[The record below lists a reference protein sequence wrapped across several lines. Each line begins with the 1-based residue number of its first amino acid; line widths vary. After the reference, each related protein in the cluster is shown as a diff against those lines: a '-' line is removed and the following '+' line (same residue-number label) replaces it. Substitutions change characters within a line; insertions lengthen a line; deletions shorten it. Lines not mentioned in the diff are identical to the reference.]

1 MEPRVA
7 GQVDIGADEL
17 VVLTKADCP
26 KCEDIKRI
34 LDERKVNYR
43 ALRFSSFEARE
54 FIRVSGIGRISVPS
68 LIYKGRVYDSVLRAL
83 GDMNGQDNQERPAV

>member
-1 MEPRVA
+1 MEPRAV
-7 GQVDIGADEL
+7 GQINIGADEL

-43 ALRFSSFEARE
+43 ALRFSSFEARQ
-54 FIRVSGIGRISVPS
+54 FIRDAGIDRVTVPAVIYHGRI
-68 LIYKGRVYDSVLRAL
+68 YDSVLRAL
-83 GDMNGQDNQERPAV
+83 GDMSAR